1 MKRMTELLV
10 DSATEILNTHV
21 DDLVAAK
28 VILRIVAQID
38 IEFSNSMIEM
48 LLHRLKHR
56 HLFNIPLF

>member
-1 MKRMTELLV
+1 MTELLV